1 MSTTTSGNLA
11 VSQTK
16 AGNASFDMSEW
27 YDSRYYKIGLLPI
40 LGIAMFWVWFQR

>member
-1 MSTTTSGNLA
+1 MATA
-11 VSQTK
+11 VENRALDK
-16 AGNASFDMSEW
+16 AKASSAAFDMSEW